1 MMALGSSAQTGARS
15 GKADTDTDSPR
26 IVNIIN
32 FIRQC
37 EPRIEWITED
47 VLFATVAEQVAIMK
61 KHRLKGTFLLQYDAG
76 LRLKTAEGVEMKGG
90 APTVDDRTV
99 GELTVRWPIDSP
111 KGEIVITF
119 NEASARISATGG
131 VKGGWFFELSHDKK
145 AVLPFRRIERKKL
158 SCEFRNSLYSLAA
171 AKGVFTN
178 DPGTGLRIMP
188 QDNQIVLDFS
198 VR

>member
-1 MMALGSSAQTGARS
+1 VDGFNWS
-15 GKADTDTDSPR
+15 
-26 IVNIIN
+26 
-32 FIRQC
+32 
-37 EPRIEWITED
+37 TEQS
-47 VLFATVAEQVAIMK
+47 V
-61 KHRLKGTFLLQYDAG
+61 AG

-99 GELTVRWPIDSP
+99 GELTVRWPIDAP

-188 QDNQIVLDFS
+188 QDNLIVLDFS